1 MNRRDAL
8 KLTAASLSLYGLP
21 SFAKQSETTNSKKLI
36 WILLRGGM
44 DGLHATMPLFDKHFS
59 KTRPDLITPIEKNA
73 LPIERGFA
81 LHPQLKFLHHLYQQ
95 QELSTVIA
103 TSIPNIKRS
112 HFDAQDLLES
122 GLPKADPDNGW
133 LSRTMVELNSQAKQ
147 STAIQQGLAIS
158 RAIPIAMRGSHNT
171 STWYPSTLPP
181 SKENF
186 HQRLFQLYKNDKMLS
201 MRLEQALATQKL
213 VNNIKQKKRHG
224 KFSNLARSCATLMNE
239 VNGPNIA
246 MLESNGW
253 DTHKG
258 QVLTLKKRFTEL
270 DDGIQA
276 LRNGLKSSWQ
286 DTMFIVTTE
295 FGRTV
300 KINGTGGT
308 DHGMATT
315 MFIGG
320 GAIGKTNKKKLLTG
334 GKVLGQWPGL
344 APDNLF
350 EGRDLMPT
358 SNTFDWIASALQQH
372 WQLSDSQ
379 IARIFPKA

>member
-1 MNRRDAL
+1 
-8 KLTAASLSLYGLP
+8 
-21 SFAKQSETTNSKKLI
+21 
-36 WILLRGGM
+36 
-44 DGLHATMPLFDKHFS
+44 
-59 KTRPDLITPIEKNA
+59 
-73 LPIERGFA
+73 
-81 LHPQLKFLHHLYQQ
+81 
-95 QELSTVIA
+95 
-103 TSIPNIKRS
+103 
-112 HFDAQDLLES
+112 
-122 GLPKADPDNGW
+122 
-133 LSRTMVELNSQAKQ
+133 
-147 STAIQQGLAIS
+147 
-158 RAIPIAMRGSHNT
+158 
-171 STWYPSTLPP
+171 
-181 SKENF
+181 
-186 HQRLFQLYKNDKMLS
+186 
-201 MRLEQALATQKL
+201 
-213 VNNIKQKKRHG
+213 
-224 KFSNLARSCATLMNE
+224 MNE

-258 QVLTLKKRFTEL
+258 QVKTLNKRFSEL

-300 KINGTGGT
+300 KINGTSGT
-308 DHGMATT
+308 DHGTATT

-320 GAIGKTNKKKLLTG
+320 GAISKTDKKKSIMG

-379 IARIFPKA
+379 IARIFPKT